1 MHLTVNEYF
10 LTRKMRISISHEQ
23 QGSEAVTSWA
33 LLLQMKYIYS
43 IYRVFLL
50 TGPSQKVPVSK

>member
-33 LLLQMKYIYS
+33 LLLQMKATIWTY
-43 IYRVFLL
+43 L
-50 TGPSQKVPVSK
+50 TVPVFVPHNTD